1 MRAFVRF
8 FTGFSSI
15 DVVVAF
21 RNLLQHTRRTIFL
34 GGAIA
39 AVTAVMV
46 LLVGI
51 SVGTSETM
59 LRTATTLMSGHIN
72 VGGFYKVTDGMSA
85 PVVTDFRK
93 IIEISKKTLPEI
105 DYVVARGRGWAKL
118 ISDTGSTQVGVA
130 GIDIQAEPGF
140 KKVIEP
146 ISGSLADLAKPHTV
160 LIFESQAKKLD
171 AKVGDALTFS
181 APTTRGVNNTVDVR
195 VVAIAKDLGLL
206 SSFNVYI
213 PAVTLAELYRLSP
226 DTTGAVQILVKDRY
240 LDDVPALIT
249 RLRKALETAGYRLM
263 DPDPEPFWLKF
274 DKVNREDWTGQKL
287 DVTSWK
293 DELAFFNWTLVAIN
307 TLFFTVLIIL
317 LAIIVVGIM
326 NTMWIAIRE
335 RTREIG
341 TLRAIGMQREQVV
354 RQFLL
359 EALMLGVLAT
369 VGGAILGALGAAEIN
384 AAQIPVPLAAQI
396 FLLSNHFF
404 LAVHPTALIFAAVAI
419 TAVTGLAALY
429 PSLRAAKLEP
439 VTAMQH
445 FG

>member
-1 MRAFVRF
+1 MRAFFTF
-8 FTGFSSI
+8 FAGLSAI
-15 DVVVAF
+15 DLVVAF
-21 RNLLQHTRRTIFL
+21 RNLVQHTRRTVFL
-34 GGAIA
+34 GGAVA

-51 SVGTSETM
+51 SAGTSETM

-85 PVVTDFRK
+85 PVVTDYRRIVELSRK
-93 IIEISKKTLPEI
+93 SLPEI

-118 ISDTGSTQVGVA
+118 ISDSGSLQVGVA

-146 ISGSLADLAKPHTV
+146 IAGNLADLAQPHTV

-181 APTTRGVNNTVDVR
+181 APTTRGINNTVDVR

-206 SSFNVYI
+206 SSWNVYI

-226 DTTGAVQILVKDRY
+226 NTTGAVQILVRDRY
-240 LDDVPALIT
+240 LDDVPALMA
-249 RLRKALETAGYRLM
+249 RLRKDLAAAGYRLM
-263 DPDPEPFWLKF
+263 DPDPQPFWMKF

-293 DELAFFNWTLVAIN
+293 DELAFFSWTLVAIN

-359 EALMLGVLAT
+359 EAVMLGVLAT
-369 VGGAILGALGAAEIN
+369 LAGTILGALGATEIN

-404 LAVHPTALIFAAVAI
+404 LAVHPKALALAAGVV
-419 TAVTGLAALY
+419 TAVTAAAALY
-429 PSLRAAKLEP
+429 PSWRAAKLEP